1 MADILFV
8 TWDGGGAVP
17 PALGIAQELRERGHA
32 VRFLGHPVQAEALRA
47 KGYDVLP
54 NRHARAFS
62 GSEHNSPLALMA
74 ALGDRGMGRDLLEA
88 VASWPADL
96 VVVDCFM
103 FGALDAARDAGLR
116 YVVLEH
122 TFDDY
127 YERSC
132 LRGPLGLSLRLRRLA
147 PRRALAS
154 AGARLVTSVPELDP
168 AGPAPHLSHVGPV
181 VDVAPRVPG
190 GPTVLVSLSTF
201 GYAGMQQVLQNV
213 IDATAGLEAR
223 VVVTTG
229 PLVDPACLTRPGH
242 VEVHR
247 FVPHVE
253 LMPSAT
259 MLVGHG
265 GHGDDHAGAGPRP
278 TGAGA
283 PDEPDHRPAD
293 DRPGRGGSGCRVGGV
308 QVGVAL
314 VTWRP
319 VIAALLVEG
328 PHRAAAARLGAAI
341 RAMPGA
347 ARGADR
353 IEESLRDGAPARGRP
368 AVHRDVVEPQ
378 PLREHAQLRRQLRRG
393 LGRARP
399 ARRTPP

>member
-1 MADILFV
+1 
-8 TWDGGGAVP
+8 
-17 PALGIAQELRERGHA
+17 
-32 VRFLGHPVQAEALRA
+32 
-47 KGYDVLP
+47 
-54 NRHARAFS
+54 
-62 GSEHNSPLALMA
+62 MA

-88 VASWPADL
+88 VAARPADL

-103 FGALDAARDAGLR
+103 FGALAAARDAGLP

-154 AGARLVTSVPELDP
+154 ARSRLVTSVPELDP
-168 AGPAPHLSHVGPV
+168 AGAAPHLCHIGPV
-181 VDVAPRVPG
+181 VDVAPRAPG
-190 GPTVLVSLSTF
+190 RPTVLVSLSTF

-213 IDATAGLEAR
+213 VDATEGLGAR

-229 PLVDPACLTRPGH
+229 PLVEPDSLTRPAH

-265 GHGDDHAGAGPRP
+265 GHGTTMQALAHDLPVLVLPMSRITDQPTIGRAVAGAG
-278 TGAGA
+278 AGLVASRSAGPGDLA
-283 PDEPDHRPAD
+283 PKIATLLD
-293 DRPGRGGSGCRVGGV
+293 D
-308 QVGVAL
+308 
-314 VTWRP
+314 
-319 VIAALLVEG
+319 G
-328 PHRAAAARLGAAI
+328 PHRDAAARLGRAI
-341 RAMPGA
+341 RAWPGA
-347 ARGADR
+347 TLGADR
-353 IEESLRDGAPARGRP
+353 IEESLRDGAPAPGRR
-368 AVHRDVVEPQ
+368 A
-378 PLREHAQLRRQLRRG
+378 
-393 LGRARP
+393 ARP
-399 ARRTPP
+399 